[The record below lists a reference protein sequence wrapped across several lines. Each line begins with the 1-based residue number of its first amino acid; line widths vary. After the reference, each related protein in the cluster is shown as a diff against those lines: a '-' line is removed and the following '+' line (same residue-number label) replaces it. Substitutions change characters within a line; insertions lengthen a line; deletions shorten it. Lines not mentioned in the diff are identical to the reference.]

1 MAVLPLVELIK
12 GVSDPV
18 AAGVI
23 ENVIT
28 ADQLTAQMPF
38 RSLGLADSITY
49 RREKTLPGVSK
60 PASGGSI
67 TADNALE
74 FTRAQSFVRRLVV
87 DQDIDILDSGAS
99 GGLVQARA
107 AAIAAAAKAIG
118 RTYGLDIING
128 NANWTVA
135 VNTFGGTGYTAATI
149 VVGPGHDPR
158 VSGGL
163 GTLRY
168 THSGTTLKYKAPGD
182 AEFGASVSVASGVK
196 VYSDNEDKWVTV
208 TFTGGSASANGDI
221 NFTLSAG
228 DQEIDGMER
237 LVATAQTISSTGT
250 DGDALAL
257 ATLDQLADLV
267 KDTNGP
273 KVYIMTSRTK
283 RALAA
288 LLRAAGGATMSEFR
302 NEFSVMGTPVNS
314 GPVMFYN
321 GLPVLVSDFIPVNE
335 AKGSGSTLT
344 SVYCATLGENAGLCG
359 IYSEASMDAGESVIS
374 RGPTGLTV
382 VNLGT
387 VQNADVNRVR
397 VKAYWGLLN
406 KSEKG
411 LARAK
416 EITS

>member
-182 AEFGASVSVASGVK
+182 AEFGALVSNAASIKLHERFGFELVGVFRGLGRK
-196 VYSDNEDKWVTV
+196 HGRWLDTV
-208 TFTGGSASANGDI
+208 
-221 NFTLSAG
+221 
-228 DQEIDGMER
+228 QM
-237 LVATAQTISSTGT
+237 Q
-250 DGDALAL
+250 
-257 ATLDQLADLV
+257 
-267 KDTNGP
+267 
-273 KVYIMTSRTK
+273 
-283 RALAA
+283 RAL
-288 LLRAAGGATMSEFR
+288 GDGADTAPS
-302 NEFSVMGTPVNS
+302 NE
-314 GPVMFYN
+314 
-321 GLPVLVSDFIPVNE
+321 
-335 AKGSGSTLT
+335 
-344 SVYCATLGENAGLCG
+344 
-359 IYSEASMDAGESVIS
+359 
-374 RGPTGLTV
+374 
-382 VNLGT
+382 
-387 VQNADVNRVR
+387 
-397 VKAYWGLLN
+397 
-406 KSEKG
+406 
-411 LARAK
+411 
-416 EITS
+416 